1 MRNRNMKKQKII
13 KINLFNLISKNIA
26 TRQAID
32 LVKERIFV
40 QDLENTIIELN
51 FAKVNFISRSFADE
65 LMNLRKQL
73 ARKNILLKFI
83 NTNSEVDTILR
94 IVNTQKANKKV
105 RKIDLSNLSV
115 KNLEKIVYQ
124 F

>member
-1 MRNRNMKKQKII
+1 MKKQKII

>member
-73 ARKNILLKFI
+73 ARENILLKFI